1 MPRSPN
7 VRVLQGCGGLGVAV
21 GVNGNTV
28 DMTTESA
35 AWTPGHQIS
44 TAKAAAT
51 HRRPGGA
58 LDTGTDGSVQKPSQ
72 VNVSKRHQ
80 SKVTA
85 SPRPRPSAKENAV
98 SASTLLDRATPA
110 APHLPSEIH
119 PDQLALPLTWEI
131 SAGVPSVPALPRHLR
146 VVGSESTDPQPA
158 PANRPTAAWVARMA
172 RAVIEVADGDRP
184 ATQLARW
191 VERAPLAML
200 HARGMAFRR
209 HPAVRGR
216 RGSLAAT
223 RATQQVRAVRICPV
237 TSRAV
242 ETSAVLVGGGRGRAV
257 ALRFEARGTD
267 WIVTAIALG

>member
-1 MPRSPN
+1 MPRCPN
-7 VRVLQGCGGLGVAV
+7 VRVLQGRLGHGVATAQS
-21 GVNGNTV
+21 GNTV
-28 DMTTESA
+28 VMTTESA

-44 TAKAAAT
+44 TARPAAKL
-51 HRRPGGA
+51 RRPDAA
-58 LDTGTDGSVQKPSQ
+58 LDTDMDASVQMPTQ

-80 SKVTA
+80 TKVTA

-98 SASTLLDRATPA
+98 SASTLLDRATPVA
-110 APHLPSEIH
+110 TDLPSEVH
-119 PDQLALPLTWEI
+119 PDQLTLPLTWEV
-131 SAGVPSVPALPRHLR
+131 ADGVPSVPALPRHLR
-146 VVGSESTDPQPA
+146 VVGSESTDAQSTPA
-158 PANRPTAAWVARMA
+158 PRPTAAWVARMA

-184 ATQLARW
+184 SSQLTRW

-237 TSRAV
+237 TPRAV
-242 ETSAVLVGGGRGRAV
+242 EASAVLVGGGRGRAV
-257 ALRFEARGTD
+257 ALRFEARETE
-267 WIVTAIALG
+267 WIVTAVALG